1 MIIATRQLRIRTA
14 YGDTNVEVRLFRPTQ
29 EDGTWVCNF
38 EIDWPDITK
47 KSYAAGADA
56 FQAIFLA
63 LQTIGIQ
70 LYTSDYHASGALF
83 WSESAGGYG
92 FPHMSSLRDLLVGD
106 DLSL

>member
-1 MIIATRQLRIRTA
+1 M
-14 YGDTNVEVRLFRPTQ
+14 EVRLFKPTN

-38 EIDWPDITK
+38 EIDWPSVTK

-56 FQAIFLA
+56 IQAILLA

-70 LYTSDYHASGALF
+70 LYTSDYHLSAALF
-83 WSESAGGYG
+83 WHESGHGYG
-92 FPHMSSLRDLLVGD
+92 FPLMSSLRDSLVGD